1 MRQQDEEKGGTAAF
15 RCEGYDPFARGP
27 SPVGVRT
34 IEALDAATHRLFPC
48 EVWYPAAEQFQG
60 QDVAPESQD
69 AFSIQASGAR
79 RLQAA
84 VRDAAARPGTYPLIV
99 FSHPSA
105 SHRRAATFLCTHLA
119 SHGYVVAALDHS
131 ELVAKEL
138 QRKDGE
144 SDDEKWTRVNA
155 VIAARVPDIH
165 FAVHYLL
172 GNPVLS
178 AEVTLDAERI
188 GIVGHSFGGWTALV
202 ATDVEPRIKA
212 VVAMAPGGASR
223 PRPGILPLSL
233 AFDWG
238 RDVPTLFL
246 VAEDDASLPLSGM
259 HEIFD
264 RVPATKRMVI
274 LRRADHYHFMDNAAE
289 VHEAVRAMPRTGG
302 LAWLDEMRPFAELCS
317 GDGAHLFVRGLTL
330 AHLDAILRQDE
341 RAQRLLQDDLEAAL
355 AARGIDAIVHPRAE
369 VKE

>member
-1 MRQQDEEKGGTAAF
+1 M
-15 RCEGYDPFARGP
+15 DPYNSFARGP

-34 IEALDAATHRLFPC
+34 IEALDATRYRLFPC
-48 EVWYPAAEQFQG
+48 EVWYPATEQFQG

-69 AFSIQASGAR
+69 AFSIPASGAR

-84 VRDAAARPGTYPLIV
+84 VRDAEARPGAYPLIV

-144 SDDEKWTRVNA
+144 SDDEKWMRVDA
-155 VIAARVPDIH
+155 VIAARVPDIG
-165 FAVHYLL
+165 FAVDYLL
-172 GNPVLS
+172 GTPVLG
-178 AEVTLDAERI
+178 AEAALDAESI
-188 GIVGHSFGGWTALV
+188 GIVGHSFGGWTALA
-202 ATDVEPRIKA
+202 ATDVEPRIRA
-212 VVAMAPGGASR
+212 IVALAPGGASR

-233 AFDWG
+233 AFDWA

-259 HEIFD
+259 HELFD

-317 GDGAHLFVRGLTL
+317 GDEAHLFVRGLAL
-330 AHLDAILRQDE
+330 CHLDAALRQDQ
-341 RAQRLLQDDLEAAL
+341 RARQFLEDGLEDAL
-355 AARGIDAIVHPRAE
+355 AASGIEAIVQPEAD